1 MPRIRNIALWILAAL
16 LLLAPAKALASGHEA
31 SEPGELD
38 MQSYLFG
45 HVGDAYEWH
54 ITTINEHPISIP
66 LPCIVI
72 DDGLHV
78 FMSPRMEENGYTL
91 NADGKLVNAASGER
105 PIDISIT
112 KNVFSLFLSSIL
124 LVALILWTAS
134 WYRKHDVMKEAP
146 RGFAGLMEMLIT
158 MVTDDIIKEGVGK
171 DYEKYA
177 PYLLT
182 AFFFIFL
189 NNLLG
194 IVPFFPGGA
203 NVTGN
208 IAVTLC
214 LALCTFLAVNLFGNK
229 HYYKDIFW
237 PDVPTWL
244 KVPLPLMPLIEIIGI
259 FTKPFSLMIR
269 LFANIL
275 AGHIMLLGVVAVIF
289 LTVKLGPALNGSMTV
304 ISVLFGVFMDVL
316 ELLVAFIQAYVFTM
330 LSSVFIGL
338 SRMEPENEHEQKQLK
353 TTNN

>member
-1 MPRIRNIALWILAAL
+1 MHRIKTLL
-16 LLLAPAKALASGHEA
+16 LLLALLLAPLTASAAGHEA
-31 SEPGELD
+31 SKPGEID
-38 MQSYLFG
+38 MESYIFG
-45 HVGDAYEWH
+45 HISDAYEWH
-54 ITTINEHPISIP
+54 ITTINGHPISIP

-78 FMSPRMEENGYTL
+78 FLSNHIEDNGYTL
-91 NADGKLVNAASGER
+91 NEEGKLINAATGRR

-112 KNVFSLFLSSIL
+112 KNAFSLILSSIL
-124 LVALILWTAS
+124 LVVLVLCTAR
-134 WYRKHDVMKEAP
+134 WYKRHDAMKEAP

-158 MVTDDIIKEGVGK
+158 MVVNDIIKEGVGK

-203 NVTGN
+203 NLTGN
-208 IAVTLC
+208 IAVTLF
-214 LALCTFLAVNLFGNK
+214 LAVCTFLAVNLFGNK

-237 PDVPTWL
+237 PEVPAWL
-244 KVPLPLMPLIEIIGI
+244 KVPLPLMPLIEIIGM
-259 FTKPFSLMIR
+259 FTKPFSLMVR

-289 LTVKLGPALNGSMTV
+289 LTAELGPALNGSMTV
-304 ISVLFGVFMDVL
+304 IAVIFGVFMDIL

-338 SRMEPENEHEQKQLK
+338 SRQEPEHEKQLE
-353 TTNN
+353 TTK